1 MHMPQELAAVP
12 HSLGNVADDWAAAEV
27 WISVLTSRRL
37 SPATLETYQREIRR
51 LRWYCTTQA
60 TQAPGRWNYQD
71 VLAYGEFL
79 KVRAGEHVCPVGLR
93 PSDPGWTPFRGVLA
107 DSSIADAH
115 KILRGLFNFWH
126 QAGYVPRNPYSG
138 WGQANPVPKDRPGH
152 RAVPGS
158 LLDVVLTKMD
168 LRPKQTAMDH
178 LTYYRNR
185 FFILLLLGTGLRAH
199 EAVACDMTDV
209 GPYTDPQLGDVYW
222 GLQLRKEKGGPAG
235 NLAYLDEIVIDAF
248 HMYREAFGLPADPE
262 QKEVNG
268 LILSPLTNRSAGG
281 KSATGRRRRAAWR
294 SVRTRQTAW
303 NIIKAEF
310 SAAAAALRDE
320 GDGAAAAL
328 LERVST
334 HWLRHTRAT
343 ELVLSGHDMRLVAE
357 MMRHKDIRTTMRYTH
372 LEFFDLA
379 RQLRASRPKP

>member
-1 MHMPQELAAVP
+1 MEMTQELTAVT
-12 HSLGNVADDWAAAEV
+12 HSLGDVADDWAAAEI
-27 WISVLTSRRL
+27 WTKVLASRRL
-37 SPATLETYQREIRR
+37 SLATLDTYQREIRR
-51 LRWYCTTQA
+51 LHWYCTAQA
-60 TQAPGRWNYQD
+60 AQTPSRWNYQD

-79 KVRAGEHVCPVGLR
+79 KQKASEHICPDGLR
-93 PSDPGWTPFRGVLA
+93 PNDPGWTPFRGALA
-107 DSSIADAH
+107 ETSIADAH

-126 QAGYVPRNPYSG
+126 QAGYILRNPYSG
-138 WGQANPVPKDRPGH
+138 WGQANPIPKDRPSH

-209 GPYTDPQLGDVYW
+209 GPYTDPQLGDTYW
-222 GLQLRKEKGGPAG
+222 GLQLREEKGGSAG

-262 QKEVNG
+262 PKEDNG
-268 LILSPLTNRSAGG
+268 LILSPLTDRSAGG
-281 KSATGRRRRAAWR
+281 TTATGRRRRAKWR

-310 SAAAAALRDE
+310 TTAAASLRDE
-320 GDGAAAAL
+320 GESAAAAL

-343 ELVLSGHDMRLVAE
+343 DLILSGHDMRLVAE
-357 MMRHKDIRTTMRYTH
+357 MMRHKDIRTTMLYTH

-379 RQLRASRPKP
+379 RQMRSSRPKL